1 MTWKT
6 GKTEHEAQKGMI
18 EAMKL
23 QDLKSAINSIEI
35 DDAMQEK
42 ILRNVS
48 ERTKESNAGLAQRKA
63 KRKKISRFPRI
74 AATAAG
80 ILLVVGI
87 IGIPV
92 RAFVSSLVQER
103 MEEIPAEEHQQMV
116 EMLDSQ
122 EVGADSYIREYTEE
136 ERNRMSELY
145 TQYQQ
150 GVFPEGELPQVDSV
164 EEAESVE
171 LCYLTTNSTF
181 YLPARELTDEELL
194 QLIDFEVK
202 RNYALKKRYEEE
214 YADEIAA
221 TEQAEN
227 EHIAQIVDEGGITE
241 EEAVIEA
248 QRWLEK
254 IYDIT
259 GEGLEQNQYLWD
271 GEGDYSGESNLYMV
285 NWTDFPNRQ
294 YYYFYVSAIDG
305 SLAETHYSGGD
316 MVDAMQI
323 DVTPDEMKEKL
334 PGLRDAAVSFMAKKL
349 GIDVTSYAET
359 YLNYYVFDGQ
369 TTGSSVEFVFV
380 DGNGEGYMVQYIWNG
395 MFSAVSRIPD
405 NETYLQRRAEK
416 AESRMRFEEER
427 GESTQIENI
436 IMELDEL

>member
-1 MTWKT
+1 
-6 GKTEHEAQKGMI
+6 
-18 EAMKL
+18 MKL
-23 QDLKSAINSIEI
+23 QDLKSAVNSIEI
-35 DDAMQEK
+35 DEAMQAE
-42 ILRNVS
+42 ILQNVS
-48 ERTKESNAGLAQRKA
+48 ERTKGGQTDLSRAQA
-63 KRKKISRFPRI
+63 NRKKISRFPRV

-80 ILLVVGI
+80 VLLAVGI

-92 RAFVSSLVQER
+92 RALVSSLVQER
-103 MEEIPAEEHQQMV
+103 MEEIPAEEHQEMV

-164 EEAESVE
+164 EEAERLE
-171 LCYLTTNSTF
+171 LCYLMTDSTF
-181 YLPARELTDEELL
+181 YLPDRELTDEELL

-221 TEQAEN
+221 KEQAEK
-227 EHIAQIVDEGGITE
+227 EQIAQIVDEGGITE
-241 EEAVIEA
+241 EEAVVEA
-248 QRWLEK
+248 QKWLEK
-254 IYDIT
+254 IFGIT
-259 GEGLEQNQYLWD
+259 GEGLELNHYLCD
-271 GEGDYSGESNLYMV
+271 FDGDYSGESNLYMV
-285 NWTDFPNRQ
+285 NWSQQSQN
-294 YYYFYVSAIDG
+294 YYYFYISSIDG
-305 SLAETHYSGGD
+305 SLAEMHYSGGS

-334 PGLRDAAVSFMAKKL
+334 PGLKDAAVSFMAEKL

-359 YLNYYVFDGQ
+359 YLNYYVYDGQ
-369 TTGSSVEFVFV
+369 TTSSSVEFVFV
-380 DGNGEGYMVQYIWNG
+380 DENGEGYMVQYIWNG

-405 NETYLQRRAEK
+405 NEIYLQGRAEK

-427 GESTQIENI
+427 KGKSVQIENI
-436 IMELDEL
+436 IVGLDEL